1 MNLTTVIG
9 SLQLRGEAEFV
20 SPEAL
25 TGLPAPDAVFV
36 GGGASREGVLDTVWQ
51 SLPKG
56 GRLVVNAVTLESE
69 AILIAWQARH
79 GGALL
84 RLAIERAG
92 PVGGLTGWRA
102 AMPVV
107 QWSVTK

>member
-1 MNLTTVIG
+1 
-9 SLQLRGEAEFV
+9 
-20 SPEAL
+20 
-25 TGLPAPDAVFV
+25 
-36 GGGASREGVLDTVWQ
+36 
-51 SLPKG
+51 
-56 GRLVVNAVTLESE
+56 VTLETE

-84 RLAIERAG
+84 RLSVERAG
-92 PVGGLTGWRA
+92 AVGGLTGWRA